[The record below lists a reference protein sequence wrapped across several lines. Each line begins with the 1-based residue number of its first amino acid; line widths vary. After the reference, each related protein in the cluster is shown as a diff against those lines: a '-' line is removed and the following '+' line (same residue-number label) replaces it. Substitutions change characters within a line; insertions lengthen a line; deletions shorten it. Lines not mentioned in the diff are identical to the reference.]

1 MNSIIN
7 EKKFIAERTGIP
19 YSNLSQS
26 YLRAETALGSNSQYS
41 FQLQKG
47 NTSTTPIVSERLL
60 ELNDEF
66 VMTHVFIGLKKPA
79 STSVADQLSAQVYT
93 YPDIV
98 TVANGGGGFTAVD
111 ESLYNGS
118 FSLTINRKEFLPNFP
133 IRFFRRVP
141 DQQSGIG
148 ATGGTIAKNAFPN
161 GLYGFAPFEPVK
173 IDGRQTIDA
182 LIDLGGAVT
191 FTTGIY
197 AVLEVRGYLVVN
209 AKS

>member
-1 MNSIIN
+1 MNSIIS

-19 YSNLSQS
+19 YANLSQS
-26 YLRAETALGSNSQYS
+26 YLRSEVALGSLSQYS
-41 FQLQKG
+41 FQLQKS
-47 NTSTTPIVSERLL
+47 NVASPIVTERLL

-79 STSVADQLSAQVYT
+79 STSAADQLKAQIFT
-93 YPDIV
+93 FPDE
-98 TVANGGGGFTAVD
+98 TATTGGFAAVD

-118 FSLTINRKEFLPNFP
+118 FSLTINRKEFLPQFP

-141 DQQSGIG
+141 DQQSGLN
-148 ATGGTIAKNAFPN
+148 ATGGATNKNAFTN

-182 LIDLGGAVT
+182 VASIGSGVT
-191 FTTGIY
+191 FTAGVY
-197 AVLEVRGYLVVN
+197 AVLEIRGYLVVN

>member
-26 YLRAETALGSNSQYS
+26 YLRAETALSSNSQYS

-47 NTSTTPIVSERLL
+47 NVSTTPIVTERLL

-66 VMTHVFIGLKKPA
+66 VMTHIFIGLKKPA

-93 YPDIV
+93 YPDQ
-98 TVANGGGGFTAVD
+98 NGSVFAAVD
-111 ESLYNGS
+111 ESLYNAS

-133 IRFFRRVP
+133 TRFFRRVP
-141 DQQSGIG
+141 DQQSGIN
-148 ATGGTIAKNAFPN
+148 ATGGATNKNAFPN

-182 LIDLGGAVT
+182 ILDLNGAVT
-191 FTTGIY
+191 FTSGVY

>member
-19 YSNLSQS
+19 YANLSQS
-26 YLRAETALGSNSQYS
+26 YLRAETPLGSLSQYA
-41 FQLQKG
+41 FQLQR
-47 NTSTTPIVSERLL
+47 NNVATPIVTERLL

-79 STSVADQLSAQVYT
+79 TTSAADQLRAQIFT
-93 YPDIV
+93 FPDE
-98 TVANGGGGFTAVD
+98 TATTGGFAAVD

-118 FSLTINRKEFLPNFP
+118 FSLTINRKEFLPQFP
-133 IRFFRRVP
+133 VRFFRRVP
-141 DQQSGIG
+141 DQQSGLN
-148 ATGGTIAKNAFPN
+148 ATGGATNKNAFTN

-182 LIDLGGAVT
+182 LIDLGAAPT
-191 FTTGIY
+191 FTASVY

>member
-1 MNSIIN
+1 MNSIIS

-19 YSNLSQS
+19 YANLSQS
-26 YLRAETALGSNSQYS
+26 YLRSEVALGSLSQYS
-41 FQLQKG
+41 FQLQRS
-47 NTSTTPIVSERLL
+47 NVATPIVTERLL

-66 VMTHVFIGLKKPA
+66 VITHMFIGLKKPA
-79 STSVADQLSAQVYT
+79 GTPPTAAQQLTAQIFT
-93 YPDIV
+93 FPDE
-98 TVANGGGGFTAVD
+98 TATTGGFAAID

-118 FSLTINRKEFLPNFP
+118 FSLTINRKEFLPQFP

-141 DQQSGIG
+141 DQQSGLN
-148 ATGGTIAKNAFPN
+148 ATGGATNKNAFTN

-182 LIDLGGAVT
+182 VANIGAGVT
-191 FTTGIY
+191 FTTGVY
-197 AVLEVRGYLVVN
+197 AVLELRGYLVVN

>member
-1 MNSIIN
+1 MNSIIA

-26 YLRAETALGSNSQYS
+26 YLRSEILLGSNSQYS
-41 FQLQKG
+41 FNLQKG
-47 NTSTTPIVSERLL
+47 NGGAAPIVTERLL

-66 VMTHVFIGLKKPA
+66 VITHLFIGLKKPA
-79 STSVADQLSAQVYT
+79 GTSVAQQLEAQIYT
-93 YPDIV
+93 YPDQ
-98 TVANGGGGFTAVD
+98 NGAVFAGVD
-111 ESLYNGS
+111 EALYNGN
-118 FSLTINRKEFLPNFP
+118 FSLTINRKEFLPQFP

-141 DQQSGIG
+141 DQQSGLN
-148 ATGGTIAKNAFPN
+148 ATGGATNKNGYPN

-182 LIDLGGAVT
+182 LIDLNGAVT
-191 FTTGIY
+191 FTTGVY
-197 AVLEVRGYLVVN
+197 AVLELRGYLVVN

>member
-19 YSNLSQS
+19 YANLSQS
-26 YLRAETALGSNSQYS
+26 YLRSEVALGSLSQYA
-41 FQLQKG
+41 FQLQR
-47 NTSTTPIVSERLL
+47 NNVATPIVTERLL

-79 STSVADQLSAQVYT
+79 STSAADQLSAQIFT
-93 YPDIV
+93 YPDQ
-98 TVANGGGGFTAVD
+98 TATSGGFAAVD

-118 FSLTINRKEFLPNFP
+118 FSLTINRKEFLPQFP
-133 IRFFRRVP
+133 VRYFRRVP
-141 DQQSGIG
+141 ETQSGLQ
-148 ATGGTIAKNAFPN
+148 ATGSATFKNAFTN

-182 LIDLGGAVT
+182 LVDLNAAVT
-191 FTTGIY
+191 FTTGVY

>member
-26 YLRAETALGSNSQYS
+26 YLRAETLLGSNSQYA

-47 NTSTTPIVSERLL
+47 NTSAAPIVTERLL

-66 VMTHVFIGLKKPA
+66 VITHLFIGLKKPA
-79 STSVADQLSAQVYT
+79 GTSVAQQLEAQIFT
-93 YPDIV
+93 YPDQ
-98 TVANGGGGFTAVD
+98 TATTGGFAAVD
-111 ESLYNGS
+111 ESLYNGN
-118 FSLTINRKEFLPNFP
+118 FSLTINRKEFLPQFP

-141 DQQSGIG
+141 DQQSGLN
-148 ATGGTIAKNAFPN
+148 ATGGATNKNGYPN

-182 LIDLGGAVT
+182 IVDLNGAVT
-191 FTTGIY
+191 FTTGVY
-197 AVLEVRGYLVVN
+197 AVLECRGYLVVN

>member
-7 EKKFIAERTGIP
+7 EKKFIADRTGIP

-26 YLRAETALGSNSQYS
+26 YLRSEVALGSNSQYA

-47 NTSTTPIVSERLL
+47 NTSTTPIVTERLL

-79 STSVADQLSAQVYT
+79 STSVADQLAAQIYT
-93 YPDIV
+93 YPNV
-98 TVANGGGGFTAVD
+98 NSAVLGGPAFAAVD
-111 ESLYNGS
+111 EALYNGS
-118 FSLTINRKEFLPNFP
+118 FSLTINRKEFLPQFP
-133 IRFFRRVP
+133 IRFFRRVGETQGHLVYSAGP
-141 DQQSGIG
+141 TTKDQFS
-148 ATGGTIAKNAFPN
+148 N

-182 LIDLGGAVT
+182 IIDLNGAVT
-191 FTTGIY
+191 FTAGVY

>member
-26 YLRAETALGSNSQYS
+26 YLRAETLLGSNSQYA

-47 NTSTTPIVSERLL
+47 NTSTAPIVTERLL

-66 VMTHVFIGLKKPA
+66 VMTHLFIGLKKPA
-79 STSVADQLSAQVYT
+79 GTSVAQQLEAQVFT
-93 YPDIV
+93 FPDQGV
-98 TVANGGGGFTAVD
+98 GGGFAAVD
-111 ESLYNGS
+111 EAWYNAN
-118 FSLTINRKEFLPNFP
+118 FSLTINRKEFLPQFP
-133 IRFFRRVP
+133 MRFFRRVP
-141 DQQSGIG
+141 ETQSGLQ
-148 ATGGTIAKNAFPN
+148 ATGGGTFKNGFSN

-182 LIDLGGAVT
+182 IVDLNGAVT

-197 AVLEVRGYLVVN
+197 GILEVRGYLVVN

>member
-19 YSNLSQS
+19 YANLSQS
-26 YLRAETALGSNSQYS
+26 YLRAETALGSLSQYS
-41 FQLQKG
+41 FQLQR
-47 NTSTTPIVSERLL
+47 NNVATPIVTERLL

-66 VMTHVFIGLKKPA
+66 VITHLFIGLKKPA
-79 STSVADQLSAQVYT
+79 STTAANQLQAQIFT
-93 YPDIV
+93 FPDE
-98 TVANGGGGFTAVD
+98 TATTGGFAAVD

-118 FSLTINRKEFLPNFP
+118 FSLTINRKEFLPQFP
-133 IRFFRRVP
+133 VRFFRRVP
-141 DQQSGIG
+141 DQQSGLN
-148 ATGGTIAKNAFPN
+148 ATGSATNKNAYTN

-182 LIDLGGAVT
+182 LVDLGAAPT
-191 FTTGIY
+191 FTTGVY
-197 AVLEVRGYLVVN
+197 AVLECRGYLVVN

>member
-26 YLRAETALGSNSQYS
+26 YLRSEVALGSNSQYA

-47 NTSTTPIVSERLL
+47 NTSTTPIVTERLL

-66 VMTHVFIGLKKPA
+66 VITHLFIGLKKPA
-79 STSVADQLSAQVYT
+79 GTSVAQQLQAQIFT
-93 YPDIV
+93 FPDE
-98 TVANGGGGFTAVD
+98 TATTGGFAAVD
-111 ESLYNGS
+111 ESLYNAS
-118 FSLTINRKEFLPNFP
+118 FSLTINRKEFLPQFP
-133 IRFFRRVP
+133 VRFFRRVP
-141 DQQSGIG
+141 DQQSGVN
-148 ATGGTIAKNAFPN
+148 ATGGATNKNGFSN

-182 LIDLGGAVT
+182 IIDLNGAVT
-191 FTTGIY
+191 FTTGVY
-197 AVLEVRGYLVVN
+197 AVLECRGYLVVN

>member
-19 YSNLSQS
+19 YANLSQS
-26 YLRAETALGSNSQYS
+26 YLRSETALGSLSQYA
-41 FQLQKG
+41 FQLQR
-47 NTSTTPIVSERLL
+47 NNVATPIVTERLL

-79 STSVADQLSAQVYT
+79 STSAADQLSAQIFT
-93 YPDIV
+93 YPDQ
-98 TVANGGGGFTAVD
+98 TATTGGFAAVD

-118 FSLTINRKEFLPNFP
+118 FSLTINRKEFLPQFP
-133 IRFFRRVP
+133 VRYFRRVP
-141 DQQSGIG
+141 ETQSGLQ
-148 ATGGTIAKNAFPN
+148 ATGSATFKNAFTN

-182 LIDLGGAVT
+182 LVDLNAAVT
-191 FTTGIY
+191 FSAGIY

>member
-7 EKKFIAERTGIP
+7 EKKFIADRTGIP

-26 YLRAETALGSNSQYS
+26 YLRAETLLGSNSQYS

-47 NTSTTPIVSERLL
+47 NTSATPIVTERLL

-66 VMTHVFIGLKKPA
+66 VITHMFIGLKKPA
-79 STSVADQLSAQVYT
+79 GTTAAQQLTAEVYT
-93 YPDIV
+93 YPDQ
-98 TVANGGGGFTAVD
+98 NGAVFAAVD

-118 FSLTINRKEFLPNFP
+118 FSLTINRKEFLPQFP

-141 DQQSGIG
+141 DQQSGLN
-148 ATGGTIAKNAFPN
+148 ATGGATNKNGFNN

-182 LIDLGGAVT
+182 VIDLGAAVT
-191 FTTGIY
+191 FTTGAY
-197 AVLEVRGYLVVN
+197 AVLELRGYLVVN

>member
-19 YSNLSQS
+19 YANLSQS
-26 YLRAETALGSNSQYS
+26 YLRSETALGSLSQYA
-41 FQLQKG
+41 FQLQR
-47 NTSTTPIVSERLL
+47 NNVATPIVTERLL

-79 STSVADQLSAQVYT
+79 STSAADQLASQIFT
-93 YPDIV
+93 YPDQ
-98 TVANGGGGFTAVD
+98 TATTGGFAAVD

-118 FSLTINRKEFLPNFP
+118 FSLTINRKEFLPQFP
-133 IRFFRRVP
+133 VRYFRRVP
-141 DQQSGIG
+141 ETQSGLQ
-148 ATGGTIAKNAFPN
+148 ATGSATFKNAFTN

-182 LIDLGGAVT
+182 LVDLNAAVT
-191 FTTGIY
+191 FTTGVY

>member
-19 YSNLSQS
+19 YANLSQS
-26 YLRAETALGSNSQYS
+26 YLRSETALGSLSQYA
-41 FQLQKG
+41 FQLQR
-47 NTSTTPIVSERLL
+47 NNVATPIVTERLL

-79 STSVADQLSAQVYT
+79 STSAADQLSAQIFT
-93 YPDIV
+93 YPDQ
-98 TVANGGGGFTAVD
+98 TATTGGFAAVD

-118 FSLTINRKEFLPNFP
+118 FSLTINRKEFLPQFP
-133 IRFFRRVP
+133 VRYFRRVP
-141 DQQSGIG
+141 ETQSGLQ
-148 ATGGTIAKNAFPN
+148 ATGSATFKNAFTN

-182 LIDLGGAVT
+182 LVDLNAAVT
-191 FTTGIY
+191 FTTGVY

>member
-1 MNSIIN
+1 MNSIIA

-26 YLRAETALGSNSQYS
+26 YLRSEVALGTNSQYS
-41 FQLQKG
+41 FNLQRG
-47 NTSTTPIVSERLL
+47 NGGATPIATERLL

-79 STSVADQLSAQVYT
+79 STSVADQLSAEVFT
-93 YPDIV
+93 FPDE
-98 TVANGGGGFTAVD
+98 NDGFAAID
-111 ESLYNGS
+111 EALYNGS
-118 FSLTINRKEFLPNFP
+118 FSLTINRKEFLPQFP

-141 DQQSGIG
+141 DQQSGIN
-148 ATGGTIAKNAFPN
+148 ATGGATNKNAYTN
-161 GLYGFAPFEPVK
+161 GLFGFAPFEPVK

-182 LIDLGGAVT
+182 LIDLNGSVT
-191 FTTGIY
+191 LTTGIY
-197 AVLEVRGYLVVN
+197 AVLEIRGYLVVN

>member
-19 YSNLSQS
+19 YANLSQS
-26 YLRAETALGSNSQYS
+26 YLRSETALGSLSQYA
-41 FQLQKG
+41 FQLQR
-47 NTSTTPIVSERLL
+47 NNVATPIVTERLL

-79 STSVADQLSAQVYT
+79 STSAADQLAAQIFT
-93 YPDIV
+93 YPDQ
-98 TVANGGGGFTAVD
+98 TATTGGFAAVD

-118 FSLTINRKEFLPNFP
+118 FSLTINRKEFLPQFP
-133 IRFFRRVP
+133 VRYFRRVP
-141 DQQSGIG
+141 ETQSGLQ
-148 ATGGTIAKNAFPN
+148 ATGSATFKNAFTN

-182 LIDLGGAVT
+182 LVDLNAAVT
-191 FTTGIY
+191 FTTGVY

>member
-26 YLRAETALGSNSQYS
+26 YLRSETALGSNSQYS
-41 FQLQKG
+41 FNLQKG
-47 NTSTTPIVSERLL
+47 NGASTPIVTERLL

-66 VMTHVFIGLKKPA
+66 VITHLFIGLKKPA
-79 STSVADQLSAQVYT
+79 STSAADQLAAQIFT
-93 YPDIV
+93 SPDQ
-98 TVANGGGGFTAVD
+98 TATTGGFAAVD

-118 FSLTINRKEFLPNFP
+118 FSLTINRKEFLPQFP

-141 DQQSGIG
+141 DQQSGIN
-148 ATGGTIAKNAFPN
+148 ATGGATNKNGYPN

-182 LIDLGGAVT
+182 LIDLNTAVT
-191 FTTGIY
+191 FTSGIY
-197 AVLEVRGYLVVN
+197 AVLECRGYLVVN

>member
-1 MNSIIN
+1 MNSIIA

-26 YLRAETALGSNSQYS
+26 YLRSEVALGTNSQYS
-41 FQLQKG
+41 FNLQRG
-47 NTSTTPIVSERLL
+47 NGGATPIATERLL

-79 STSVADQLSAQVYT
+79 STSVADQLQAEIYT
-93 YPDIV
+93 FPDE
-98 TVANGGGGFTAVD
+98 NDGFAAID
-111 ESLYNGS
+111 ESIYNGS
-118 FSLTINRKEFLPNFP
+118 FSLTINRKEFLPQFP

-141 DQQSGIG
+141 DQQSGIN
-148 ATGGTIAKNAFPN
+148 ATGGATNKNAYTN
-161 GLYGFAPFEPVK
+161 GLFGFAPFEPVK

-182 LIDLGGAVT
+182 LIDLNGSVT
-191 FTTGIY
+191 LTTGIY
-197 AVLEVRGYLVVN
+197 AVLEIRGYLVVN

>member
-1 MNSIIN
+1 MNSIIA

-26 YLRAETALGSNSQYS
+26 YLRSEVALGTNSQYS
-41 FQLQKG
+41 FNLQKG
-47 NTSTTPIVSERLL
+47 NGASTPRVTERLL

-66 VMTHVFIGLKKPA
+66 VMTHVFIGLTKPA
-79 STSVADQLSAQVYT
+79 GTSVSQILEAEIFT
-93 YPDIV
+93 YPDL
-98 TVANGGGGFTAVD
+98 NSGFAAID

-118 FSLTINRKEFLPNFP
+118 FSLTINRKEFLPQFP

-141 DQQSGIG
+141 DQQAGVN
-148 ATGGTIAKNAFPN
+148 ATGGDTNKNAYVN

-182 LIDLGGAVT
+182 LIDLNGSVT
-191 FTTGIY
+191 LTTGAF
-197 AVLEVRGYLVVN
+197 AVLEIRGYLVVN

>member
-26 YLRAETALGSNSQYS
+26 YLRSEVALGSNSQYS
-41 FQLQKG
+41 FNLQKG
-47 NTSTTPIVSERLL
+47 NGATAPIVTERLL

-66 VMTHVFIGLKKPA
+66 VMTHVFIGLKIPA
-79 STSVADQLSAQVYT
+79 TTSVADQLSAQIFT
-93 YPDIV
+93 FPDQ
-98 TVANGGGGFTAVD
+98 NGGFAAVD

-141 DQQSGIG
+141 EQQSGLN
-148 ATGGTIAKNAFPN
+148 ATGGVTNKNAYPN

-182 LIDLGGAVT
+182 IVDLNGAVT
-191 FTTGIY
+191 FTASVV

>member
-26 YLRAETALGSNSQYS
+26 YLRSEVALTSNSQYS
-41 FQLQKG
+41 FNLQKG
-47 NTSTTPIVSERLL
+47 NGASTPIVTERLL

-66 VMTHVFIGLKKPA
+66 VMTHVFIGLKIPA
-79 STSVADQLSAQVYT
+79 TTSVADQLSAQILT
-93 YPDIV
+93 FPDQ
-98 TVANGGGGFTAVD
+98 NGGFAAVD
-111 ESLYNGS
+111 EALYNGS

-141 DQQSGIG
+141 EQQSGLN
-148 ATGGTIAKNAFPN
+148 ATGGVTNKNAYPN

-182 LIDLGGAVT
+182 IVDLNGAIT
-191 FTTGIY
+191 FTTGVY
-197 AVLEVRGYLVVN
+197 AVLEVRCYLVVN